1 MNIIELEQS
10 QEKII
15 EEIYLFAEQNGLS
28 NDSIEPIPD
37 GVYNAEKYLSAP
49 TQIMWILK
57 EPYDDFNEYDEPE
70 GGGWNLFGAFDNDD
84 AWTSPTWQ
92 PMIYAMY
99 GLFNNQKWD
108 DMDWISDNR
117 GMAEVLK
124 QIAYINI
131 SKMPASTITN
141 DSSLWGK
148 YDMWKGILIKQIAIY
163 APKIIIFG
171 NTFKYFKNDLIGA
184 DINPIR
190 SIEGIVDI
198 YEKDDLKFLDT
209 YHPNQKMVTR
219 GEYVNS
225 IIEACL

>member
-1 MNIIELEQS
+1 
-10 QEKII
+10 
-15 EEIYLFAEQNGLS
+15 
-28 NDSIEPIPD
+28 
-37 GVYNAEKYLSAP
+37 
-49 TQIMWILK
+49 
-57 EPYDDFNEYDEPE
+57 
-70 GGGWNLFGAFDNDD
+70 
-84 AWTSPTWQ
+84 
-92 PMIYAMY
+92 
-99 GLFNNQKWD
+99 
-108 DMDWISDNR
+108 
-117 GMAEVLK
+117 
-124 QIAYINI
+124 
-131 SKMPASTITN
+131 
-141 DSSLWGK
+141 
-148 YDMWKGILIKQIAIY
+148 MWKGILIKQIAIY